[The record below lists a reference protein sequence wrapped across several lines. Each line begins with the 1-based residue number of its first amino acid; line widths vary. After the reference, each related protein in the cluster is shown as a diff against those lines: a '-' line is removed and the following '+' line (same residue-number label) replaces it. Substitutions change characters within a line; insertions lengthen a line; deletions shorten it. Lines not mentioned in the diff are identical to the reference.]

1 MVARLAVGKRWA
13 DDARLDTTKAV
24 VDALSPDVQ
33 IPTTGLIRTR
43 QGGELSRQGPWVHPR
58 VAIYLVMWCSA
69 EFAVQ
74 VRGWVEQWY
83 GTQHHPLNDPLRV
96 YRGISKNSGSWRH
109 RYRPGGLE
117 TACSSK
123 GTIEGQ
129 CSPIPPV
136 IRGILINASGFSLD
150 LGPHLGY

>member
-43 QGGELSRQGPWVHPR
+43 QGGEPSRQGTWVHPQ
-58 VAIYLVMWCSA
+58 VAIYLAMWCSA

-83 GTQHHPLNDPLRV
+83 GNPAPPAQRSVAVLSRHLKKFWELVPSLSP
-96 YRGISKNSGSWRH
+96 RG
-109 RYRPGGLE
+109 
-117 TACSSK
+117 A
-123 GTIEGQ
+123 
-129 CSPIPPV
+129 
-136 IRGILINASGFSLD
+136 
-150 LGPHLGY
+150 